1 MNYLGLDIAQAK
13 NGYVYHTI
21 FDTYQNVPGK
31 SIQNTGNNILSL
43 VQVFSNATELNEIEV
58 M

>member
-1 MNYLGLDIAQAK
+1 MNSLGLDIAQAK

-21 FDTYQNVPGK
+21 FDSYKNVPGG

-43 VQVFSNATELNEIEV
+43 VQAFSNATELNEIEV
-58 M
+58 I